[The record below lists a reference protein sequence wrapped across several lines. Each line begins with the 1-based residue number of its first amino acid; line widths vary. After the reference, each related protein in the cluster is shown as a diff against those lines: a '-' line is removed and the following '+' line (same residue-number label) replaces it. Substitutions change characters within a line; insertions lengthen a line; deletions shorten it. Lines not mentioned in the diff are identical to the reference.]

1 MQKIYIAGHRGLVG
15 SALTRAIDLQKDA
28 EWVGKGREDL
38 DLLDRNAVFDFLAE
52 EKPDVVIVAAAR
64 VGGIMANSTYP
75 VEFLSENLRIM
86 TNLLDGSHA
95 ANIDRLLFL
104 GSSCIYPRMSP
115 QPIREDYL
123 LTGALEPTNEAYAL
137 AKISGLKLVQ
147 AYRKQFGRNW
157 ISAMPTN
164 LYGPGDNFDLESSH
178 VLPAMIRKF
187 HDAKTKNMPN
197 VGLWGTGSPMREF
210 LHVDDLADACM
221 FLIEK
226 YNEGMPINVGT
237 GTDVTIK
244 ELAELTKDV
253 VDFRGEIMWDTS
265 KPDGTP
271 RKLLDVSKIKN
282 LGWQFQTSLREG
294 LAQTYNWYLS
304 PHINDGGTEH

>member
-282 LGWQFQTSLREG
+282 LGWQFQTSLRDG
-294 LAQTYNWYLS
+294 LAQTYNWYLA
-304 PHINDGGTEH
+304 PQHR

>member
-1 MQKIYIAGHRGLVG
+1 VQKIYIAGHRGLVG

-38 DLLDRNAVFDFLAE
+38 DLLDRDAVFNFLAE

-115 QPIREDYL
+115 QPIKEDYL

-157 ISAMPTN
+157 ISVMPTN

-187 HDAKTKNMPN
+187 HDAKTKNMPS

-210 LHVDDLADACM
+210 LHVDDLAQAVVM
-221 FLIEK
+221 TSEK
-226 YNEGMPINVGT
+226 YNSKLHLNVGV
-237 GTDVTIK
+237 GEDISIK
-244 ELAELTKDV
+244 ELAVKVASAAGFEGKI
-253 VDFRGEIMWDTS
+253 EWDSS

-271 RKLLDVSKIKN
+271 RKVLDISRIKT
-282 LGWQFQTSLREG
+282 LGWSPTITLEEG
-294 LAQTYNWYLS
+294 ISSTIAWYKEA
-304 PHINDGGTEH
+304 NTRGEVRK